1 MLSNAL
7 EQAIDRAFRSAQ
19 SAHHEFLTLEHLLL
33 ALLDEQSVTDA
44 ILSLGGDLA
53 VLREQI
59 NHYLDEH
66 CPRLDIAQKERTTQP
81 TLAFQRMIQRS
92 VLHAR
97 NAGKEEVSCLNTLV
111 AIISERD
118 SYAAFF
124 LRKQEITRLDLMSY
138 ITHGN
143 PAQEPFDNKQEEAI
157 ETSATARKISAL
169 EEYTVNLNEKA
180 KKGDIDPLIG
190 RRKEI
195 KRTVQ
200 TLCRRRK
207 NNPILVGEA
216 GVGKTAIAE
225 GLAKAIVE
233 AEVPEVLSDAVI
245 YNLDIGSLLAGTKYR
260 GDFENRIKALLK
272 ELEDLPNA
280 ILFIDE
286 IHTIIGAGATS
297 GSAMDASNLI
307 KPPLSSGELRCIG
320 ATTDQ
325 EYRQIFEKDHAFA
338 RRFQKIDVAEPS
350 LDDAIAILKGL
361 RSRYESFHETKYLD
375 ESIEAAVNL
384 SDRYINDRRLP
395 DKAIDLIDEAGA
407 RLHLQPKE
415 KRAPQITAQTIE
427 QLVASV
433 ARIPEKNVSRDDR
446 NQLKMLERDLK
457 TVVFGQDAAIDELAG
472 SIKLSRAGLRDKERP
487 IGAFLFTGPTGVGK
501 TEVCRQLAHVLGIKL
516 LRFDMSEYM
525 EAHTVS
531 RLIGAPPGYVGYEK
545 AGLLS
550 EKIFKHPH
558 AVLLMDEIEKAHPEV
573 MNLLLQMMDHGVL
586 TDANGRE
593 VNCRN
598 LIIVMTSNVG
608 AAELEKNQ
616 IGFGQR
622 DTDANSKARSDAA
635 IKRYFSPEFRNRLDA
650 IIAFSP
656 LTEQTITHVVDKFI
670 IELEQQLEDK
680 HVTISLTP
688 EAKNWLAKRGYD
700 PKMGARP
707 MARVIEKEIKQPL
720 AEQLLFGKL
729 AEKGGY
735 VTVGIRDDAPILTV
749 EANSELSDT
758 SLLNTNS
765 ELY

>member
-44 ILSLGGDLA
+44 LLSLGADLA
-53 VLREQI
+53 FLREQI

-66 CPRLDIAQKERTTQP
+66 CPKLAIEQDERTTQP
-81 TLAFQRMIQRS
+81 TLSFQRTIQRS
-92 VLHAR
+92 VLHVR
-97 NAGKEEVSCLNTLV
+97 NVGKEEVSCLNALV

-138 ITHGN
+138 IAHGS
-143 PAQEPFDNKQEEAI
+143 PAQESEDGREEEMVEAGG
-157 ETSATARKISAL
+157 TVSRKSAL
-169 EEYTVNLNEKA
+169 EEYAVNLNEKA
-180 KKGDIDPLIG
+180 KKGDVDPLIG
-190 RRKEI
+190 RREEI
-195 KRTVQ
+195 ERTIQ

-233 AEVPEVLSDAVI
+233 GQVPEVLSDAVI

-260 GDFENRIKALLK
+260 GDFETRIKALLK
-272 ELEDLPNA
+272 ELEEIANA

-297 GSAMDASNLI
+297 GSTMDASNLI
-307 KPPLSSGELRCIG
+307 KPPLASGELRCIG
-320 ATTDQ
+320 ATTDR
-325 EYRQIFEKDHAFA
+325 EYRQVFEKDHALA

-350 LDDAIAILKGL
+350 RDDAVAILKGL
-361 RSRYESFHETKYLD
+361 RNRYESFHETKYLD
-375 ESIEAAVNL
+375 ESIEAAVTL

-415 KRAPQITAQTIE
+415 KRQRRITARMIE
-427 QLVASV
+427 QLIASV
-433 ARIPEKNVSRDDR
+433 ARIPEKNVSRNDR
-446 NQLKMLERDLK
+446 NQLKTLERDLK
-457 TVVFGQDAAIDELAG
+457 TVVFGQDPAIDELAG
-472 SIKLSRAGLRDKERP
+472 AIKLSRAGLRDKEKP
-487 IGAFLFTGPTGVGK
+487 IASFLFTGPTGVGK
-501 TEVCRQLAHVLGIKL
+501 TEVCRQLAHVLAINL

-550 EKIFKHPH
+550 EKILKHPH

-573 MNLLLQMMDHGVL
+573 LNLLLQMMDHGIL
-586 TDANGRE
+586 TDSNGRE
-593 VNCRN
+593 VHCRN
-598 LIIVMTSNVG
+598 LIIIMTSNIG
-608 AAELEKNQ
+608 ASEMEKNQ
-616 IGFGQR
+616 IGFGQSSLQ
-622 DTDANSKARSDAA
+622 TTSKARSDTA

-656 LTEQTITHVVDKFI
+656 LSEQTILHVVDKFI

-680 HVTISLTP
+680 HVTISLTR
-688 EAKNWLAKRGYD
+688 EAKNYLARRGYD
-700 PKMGARP
+700 PRMGARP
-707 MARVIEKEIKQPL
+707 MARVIQKEIKQPL

-729 AEKGGY
+729 AETGGH
-735 VTVGIRDDAPILTV
+735 VTIGIENDAPLLTID
-749 EANSELSDT
+749 ANGALPDT
-758 SLLNTNS
+758 SLIDTSS